1 MDDLSLTAGANE
13 ELVELVAAFDEL
25 GAMLG
30 MSPTGAFEALVKV
43 TVDRLPG
50 AQSASVTILRNGT
63 FRTEASSDS
72 VAEHGDALQYR
83 LGSGPCVDAVV
94 EGSVF
99 HTNDLPAD
107 ERWPEF
113 GLRAASVLG
122 IRSML
127 AYRLLI
133 DDEQAV
139 AGLNVYSTE
148 LDAFDEQAVT
158 VGFLLATHGALAVN
172 AAMRQERVDNL
183 GRALETNRRIA
194 TAVGILMAQHNLTS
208 DQAFNVLSVASQR
221 SNRKVQVVAEEL
233 IENGS
238 LDLRPARHRPVP
250 DES

>member
-1 MDDLSLTAGANE
+1 MTAGANE
-13 ELVELVAAFDEL
+13 ELIELVAAFDEL
-25 GAMLG
+25 GAVLE
-30 MSPTGAFEALVKV
+30 MSPAGAYDALVKV

-50 AQSASVTILRNGT
+50 AESASVTLLRDST
-63 FRTEASSDS
+63 FRTAASSDS
-72 VAEHGDALQYR
+72 VAEQGDALQYR

-99 HTNDLPAD
+99 HTNDLQAD

-122 IRSML
+122 VHSML

-133 DDEQAV
+133 DDDHVV

-148 LDAFDEQAVT
+148 FDAFDEQAVT

-172 AAMRQERVDNL
+172 AAMRQERVANL

-194 TAVGILMAQHNLTS
+194 TAVGILMAQHDLTS

-233 IENGS
+233 IEHGT
-238 LDLRPARHRPVP
+238 LDLSRSRRRAAP
-250 DES
+250 